1 MGQYILDLCWNNII
15 FAYYYML
22 FVLFCKVV
30 KVRLPEDNGRF
41 RGFGY
46 VEFENRQ
53 GLIDALALNDEVR
66 ITGLD
71 NQNISA

>member
-1 MGQYILDLCWNNII
+1 
-15 FAYYYML
+15 ML
-22 FVLFCKVV
+22 FGLFCKVV

-71 NQNISA
+71 KQNISA